1 MEHILSYLEKINK
14 LVDGST
20 LGDRRPSRKCSV
32 TWVNF
37 PEVAITILW
46 SMLLPTNVRFAFS
59 LVTDNLEESGKLVD
73 PAYKL
78 TKDTQEISAATA
90 TTSAMAKTV
99 VISRTKD
106 RDED

>member
-1 MEHILSYLEKINK
+1 MVPHWVTEDLRNF
-14 LVDGST
+14 
-20 LGDRRPSRKCSV
+20 SRKCSV

-37 PEVAITILW
+37 PEVAILPILW

-90 TTSAMAKTV
+90 TTSAMANTM